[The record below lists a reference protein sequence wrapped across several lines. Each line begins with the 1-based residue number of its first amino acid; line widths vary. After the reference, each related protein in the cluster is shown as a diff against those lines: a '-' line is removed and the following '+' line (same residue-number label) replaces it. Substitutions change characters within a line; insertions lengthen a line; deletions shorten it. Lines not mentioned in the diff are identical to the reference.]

1 MSKKEADKAHGIRKR
16 NNGTVSRAEK
26 LNAIMKKLE
35 DGVKD
40 LFTSENY
47 QKYLRTMSKFHKY
60 SFNNTLLIA
69 LQKPDATL
77 VAGYGAW
84 QQKFHRQ
91 VRKGEKGITILA
103 PVPVKEK
110 SDPAA
115 VPDHGSTDH
124 SAMKA
129 DPHGAQPVTKDPP
142 EEKTTLYFRPVTVF
156 DYSQTEGE
164 PLPTIG
170 TDELTGDAEG
180 YSAFMQA
187 MTALSPVPIRF
198 DEIDGGAKGY
208 YHTVNKEIV
217 IQKDMSQSQTMKTCV
232 HEVSHAILHDR
243 EHMKAEGLQKDR
255 QTKEVEAES
264 VAFAVCAHFLLDTS
278 DYSFPY
284 IAGWSSSVDMKELKN
299 SMDTIRKT
307 AGEIIDGVESELEK
321 QQEKAE
327 KEISGENRLSVLNVL
342 AKEKESLTARSENR
356 TEKAKRIA
364 DRQVLVLSGREAR

>member
-1 MSKKEADKAHGIRKR
+1 MKKNTKR
-16 NNGTVSRAEK
+16 SPLDRASRSDK

-47 QKYLRTMSKFHKY
+47 RKYLRTMSQFHHY

-91 VRKGEKGITILA
+91 VRKGEKGITVIA

-110 SDPAA
+110 DLRDREPADSRM
-115 VPDHGSTDH
+115 PGNQD
-124 SAMKA
+124 
-129 DPHGAQPVTKDPP
+129 
-142 EEKTTLYFRPVTVF
+142 EKIHMFFRPATVF
-156 DYSQTEGE
+156 DVSQTDGE
-164 PLPTIG
+164 PLPSIG
-170 TDELTGDAEG
+170 VDELTGSAEG
-180 YSAFMQA
+180 YAAFMQA
-187 MTALSPVPIRF
+187 MTALSPVPVRF
-198 DEIDGGAKGY
+198 DEIDSGAKGY
-208 YHTVNKEIV
+208 YHTANKEIV
-217 IQKDMSQSQTMKTCV
+217 IQKDMSESQTMKTCV

-243 EHMKAEGLQKDR
+243 DHMKAEGIAKDR

-264 VAFAVCAHFLLDTS
+264 VAFAVCAHFMLDTS

-284 IAGWSSSVDMKELKN
+284 IAGWSSSVDMKELRS

-307 AGEIIDGVESELEK
+307 AGEIIDGIEAEMEK
-321 QQEKAE
+321 QQDLSRESSIEKP
-327 KEISGENRLSVLNVL
+327 SVLAAL
-342 AKEKESLTARSENR
+342 SKEKEQLQTAKQETS
-356 TEKAKRIA
+356 A
-364 DRQVLVLSGREAR
+364 DKTDLVADLPRRLCSGKELVR